1 MLMARRPFLIYILV
15 VYPISLAI
23 GECPSYSS
31 FYYRGLGSV
40 DTVPDILLDTLLQD
54 FGK

>member
-15 VYPISLAI
+15 VYPLSLAI
-23 GECPSYSS
+23 GVCPSCNA
-31 FYYRGLGSV
+31 FNYRDLGSYR
-40 DTVPDILLDTLLQD
+40 VPDILLHILLQD